1 MSISQ
6 VKPNPMHRRTDR
18 KTTKRTLVS
27 LGLLI
32 TIHFSLCHAA
42 KAAAPVFPLKVSP
55 NGRYLVDQNNVPF
68 LYHADTC
75 WQMLWKL
82 SKPQTS
88 QYLQNRKQKGFTA
101 IQVQLLPHRVIQI
114 NYDGYNPFVSP
125 GDMSRPNPAYF
136 RHVDWVLE
144 QAGQMGLCVMLAP
157 NWLSQWEQDW
167 RLCLKNENAENW
179 GRYLGKRY
187 GKFKHVIWMHG
198 GDADPKDLIDEI
210 RQVAAGIKATAPWM
224 LQTYHAGGKSSSNF
238 FHEDTW
244 LDWNTAYDY
253 GNIYPQVYADY
264 NRTPTKPVYLGESHY
279 EDNNNVKTAHDVR
292 KQAYWAMLSG
302 CAGHAYGHGDIWRL
316 TQNWVRAM
324 DAPGAYNMTH
334 LKNLLTSRDWYKL
347 VPDQQHKLL
356 TAGCDANEL
365 YAAAAGAEDGSF
377 ALVYVPT
384 PRTITVDA
392 NWLKIPLS
400 AKWFDPTNGSYKEIA
415 TITSTGSHQF
425 TPANKNYAGD
435 TDWVLVLEAGAT
447 SAAPIA
453 ALHFGLPAGQP
464 PAPVSLSG
472 RPVRI
477 MPLGDS
483 ITAAADPGYRGYL
496 YNMLT
501 NAGYRVDFVGSSKDL
516 PANGG
521 DPDHEGHGGFTIG
534 PGPSKADEWAD
545 GKGNIAVN
553 IDSYMS
559 TEPNIILLLIGVND
573 YFNIADR
580 QPQYNPDQQGPEHL
594 ANLIDK
600 IHAIKPDTKVFLA
613 SLPPVGWDPNFA
625 RQFNAAL
632 PGIAAARTNVI
643 FVDMNRQAGFE
654 KGDRQVDG
662 LHPSATGCEKIA
674 KTWFT
679 SLSSYFQKPF
689 ADQNVPPALQE
700 NKAPSAPAKRP
711 MGPLAIHPENPRY
724 FQNTAAGEVVYL
736 TGSHTWANLV
746 DIGPNDP
753 PPQFDFTAYID
764 WMKQLNHNF
773 IRMWTWEL
781 VTWNTNANGENKI
794 HTAAPQPWARTGP
807 GTALDGKPKF
817 DLTKF
822 DPAYFDRLRSRV
834 AAARDRGIYV
844 SIMLFEGW
852 GLQFAPKAWE
862 GHPFNPQNNING
874 IDGDPN
880 KNGKGL
886 QIYTLANKDVT
897 TLQEAYV
904 RKVIDTVNELDNVLY
919 EISNENHPPSTEW
932 QYHIIRYI
940 KDYEKN
946 KPQQHPVGMTFQ
958 YHGGKN
964 QTLFESP
971 ADWISPNPDGGY
983 RDDPPAADGKK
994 VILNDTDHLWG
1005 IGGNQQWV
1013 WKSFLRGHNP
1023 IFMDPYG
1030 GVVLGERFDPRWD
1043 PIRKSLG
1050 YTLMF
1055 AGKMDL
1061 AKMQPLNDLASTK
1074 YCLAN
1079 PGREYLVYNPSADAN
1094 SITVNLK
1101 AGNYNYEWFNPNS
1114 GKVESSGTIEA
1125 KDGEQSFPTPFK
1137 ADAVL
1142 YVVLSASKKE

>member
-1 MSISQ
+1 
-6 VKPNPMHRRTDR
+6 
-18 KTTKRTLVS
+18 VS

-42 KAAAPVFPLKVSP
+42 KAAAPVFPLKVSH

-88 QYLQNRKQKGFTA
+88 QYLQNRRQKGFTA

-114 NYDGYNPFVSP
+114 NYDGYNPFLSP

-136 RHVDWVLE
+136 RHVDWVME

-210 RQVAAGIKATAPWM
+210 RQVVAGIKATAPWM

-279 EDNNNVKTAHDVR
+279 EDNNNVKTAYDVR

-324 DAPGAYNMTH
+324 DAPSVYNMTH

-453 ALHFGLPAGQP
+453 ALRDGLPAGQP

-534 PGPSKADEWAD
+534 PGPSNADEWTD

-559 TEPNIILLLIGVND
+559 AEPNIILLLIGAND

-613 SLPPVGWDPNFA
+613 SLLPVGWDPNFA

-643 FVDMNRQAGFE
+643 FVDMNRQAGLE
-654 KGDRQVDG
+654 KSDRQVDG

-700 NKAPSAPAKRP
+700 NKDPSAPAKRP

-724 FQNTAAGEVVYL
+724 FQNTATSEVVYL
-736 TGSHTWANLV
+736 TGAHTWNNLV
-746 DIGPNDP
+746 DMGRHDP
-753 PPQFDFTAYID
+753 PEKFDFPAYLD
-764 WMKQLNHNF
+764 FLERHHHNF
-773 IRMWTWEL
+773 IRLWAFDSTTWD
-781 VTWNTNANGENKI
+781 TRANGALGKDFI
-794 HTAAPQPWARTGP
+794 HKAAPLPWARTGP
-807 GTALDGKPKF
+807 GNALDGKPKF

-822 DPAYFDRLRSRV
+822 NPEYFDRLRARV
-834 AAARDRGIYV
+834 RAAGERGIYV
-844 SIMLFEGW
+844 SVMLFEGW
-852 GLQFAPKAWE
+852 GLRHGDRNRAPAPNGWAYHS
-862 GHPFNPQNNING
+862 HPFHPDNNVNG
-874 IDGDPN
+874 ITSDLNGDGIVLEVHSLTSPA
-880 KNGKGL
+880 
-886 QIYTLANKDVT
+886 ITA
-897 TLQEAYV
+897 LQEVYI
-904 RKVIDTVNELDNVLY
+904 RKVVDTVNDLDNVLY
-919 EISNENHPPSTEW
+919 EVANEGGEKDWNW
-932 QYHIIRYI
+932 WVVKMV
-940 KDYEKN
+940 KDYERT
-946 KPQQHPVGMTFQ
+946 KPKQHPVGITG
-958 YHGGKN
+958 HGGERLA
-964 QTLFESP
+964 TMLDSP
-971 ADWISPNPDGGY
+971 ADWISPGGQDGY
-983 RDDPPAADGKK
+983 RDPAPAWDGRK
-994 VILNDTDHLWG
+994 VSLLDTDHIWG
-1005 IGGNQQWV
+1005 VGGNQQWV